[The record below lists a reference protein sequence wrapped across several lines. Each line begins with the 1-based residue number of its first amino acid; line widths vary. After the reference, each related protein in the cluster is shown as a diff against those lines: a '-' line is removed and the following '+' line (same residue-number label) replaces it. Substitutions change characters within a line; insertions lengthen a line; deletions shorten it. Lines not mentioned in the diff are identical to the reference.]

1 MTHDKALAT
10 ATAQIRRARDSAS
23 HRPSIAGFFD
33 EATNTVSYVVHDP
46 ATKEAAIIDSV
57 LDFEAASGR
66 TSNGSADLI
75 IEYITSNNLKVMWLI
90 ETHAHADHIS
100 AAPYLQDKLGGK
112 LAIGREIIRVQ
123 EVFGKLFNAGTD
135 FERDGSQFDKLFD
148 DGETFQIGEL
158 EGIALHVPGHTPADM
173 AFIIGDAAFVG
184 DTIFMPDFGTARADF
199 PGGDAHQLF
208 RSIRRLLSLPDATRL
223 FLCHDYKAPGRDDY
237 AWETTVKQQREENVH
252 VKDGVTE
259 EDFVAMRTSRDKT
272 LDMPKLIMPSV
283 QVNIRGRQ
291 TARTGRQWCELHQ
304 DTGERGMTLPG
315 YPEAA
320 PLAGLAGGVLIG
332 LAAAVMLLGLG
343 RIAGV
348 SGHRREGV
356 GARRQRDRAQRC
368 MDVRHRAPA
377 WRAGRGWRRAGSKPA
392 SRAPRC
398 W

>member
-10 ATAQIRRARDSAS
+10 ATAQIRRASASAS

-75 IEYITSNNLKVMWLI
+75 VEYITSNNLKVIWLI

-112 LAIGREIIRVQ
+112 LAIGRETIRVQ

-208 RSIRRLLSLPDATRL
+208 RSIRRLLSLPDETRL

-259 EDFVAMRTSRDKT
+259 EDFVAMRTSRDKR
-272 LDMPKLIMPSV
+272 LAMPKLIMPSV
-283 QVNIRGRQ
+283 QVNIRG
-291 TARTGRQWCELHQ
+291 GR
-304 DTGERGMTLPG
+304 LPE
-315 YPEAA
+315 PEDN
-320 PLAGLAGGVLIG
+320 
-332 LAAAVMLLGLG
+332 
-343 RIAGV
+343 GV
-348 SGHRREGV
+348 SYIKIPV
-356 GARRQRDRAQRC
+356 NA
-368 MDVRHRAPA
+368 V
-377 WRAGRGWRRAGSKPA
+377 
-392 SRAPRC
+392 
-398 W
+398 